1 MPEERRV
8 MPSIFSE
15 LCDLCNQFER
25 AIQALE
31 DGPRKDHLGSLAQR
45 LDELIDRTIGIAA
58 MTKDPD

>member
-1 MPEERRV
+1 

-31 DGPRKDHLGSLAQR
+31 EGPRKDHLGSLAQR